1 MEKKGLIQIYTGDG
15 KGKTTASIGQAIR
28 AKGHKFKVC
37 FVYFF
42 KNLKDFHYGEVE
54 VLKGLGI
61 EIVSLVPRH
70 PHFYKN
76 IPPEGLREECLKA
89 LESIKEI
96 FEKNYDMIILDEIL
110 IALRDRFLKEEEI
123 LQLLEK
129 KPESL
134 EIILTGRGATRKIIE
149 RAALVTEMKKI
160 KHPFHRGVKERRG
173 IEY

>member
-1 MEKKGLIQIYTGDG
+1 MEGKGLIQVYTGDG

-28 AKGHKFKVC
+28 AKGHNFKVC

-42 KNLKDFHYGEVE
+42 KNLQDFTYGEVE
-54 VLKGLGI
+54 ILKGLGI
-61 EIVSLVPRH
+61 EVVNFVPQH

-76 IPPEGLREECLKA
+76 IPPEGVREKCLKA

-96 FEKNYDMIILDEIL
+96 FEKGYHMLILDEIL
-110 IALRDRFLKEEEI
+110 IALRDKFLKEHEI
-123 LQLLEK
+123 LELLDK
-129 KPESL
+129 KPGAL
-134 EIILTGRGATRKIIE
+134 EIILTGRGATKKIIH
-149 RAALVTEMKKI
+149 RADLVTEMKKI

>member
-1 MEKKGLIQIYTGDG
+1 VKKKGLIQVYTGDG

-54 VLKGLGI
+54 ILKELGI
-61 EIVSLVPRH
+61 ETITFVPHH

-76 IPPEGLREECLKA
+76 IIAKQMRKDCLKS

-96 FEKNYDMIILDEIL
+96 FQKGYNMVILDEIL
-110 IALRDRFLKEEEI
+110 IALQDGFLKEEEI
-123 LQLLEK
+123 LELLER

-134 EIILTGRGATRKIIE
+134 DIILTGRGATKKIIK
-149 RAALVTEMKKI
+149 RADLVTEMKKI
-160 KHPFHRGVKERRG
+160 KHPFSRRIKGREG

>member
-1 MEKKGLIQIYTGDG
+1 MEEKGLIQVYTGDG

-42 KNLKDFHYGEVE
+42 KNPKDFPYGEVE
-54 VLKGLGI
+54 LLKGLGI
-61 EIVSLVPRH
+61 EVVNFVPQH

-76 IPPEGLREECLKA
+76 ITAEQIREECLKA
-89 LESIKEI
+89 IESIKEI
-96 FEKNYDMIILDEIL
+96 FQKGYDMLILDEIL
-110 IALRDRFLKEEEI
+110 ITIRDGFLKEEEI
-123 LQLLEK
+123 LDLLEK

-134 EIILTGRGATRKIIE
+134 EIILTGRGATKKIIE
-149 RAALVTEMKKI
+149 RADLVTEMKKI
-160 KHPFHRGVKERRG
+160 KHPFNRGVKGRKG

>member
-1 MEKKGLIQIYTGDG
+1 LEEKGLIQIYTGDG

-28 AKGHKFKVC
+28 ARGHKFKVC

-42 KNLKDFHYGEVE
+42 KNLKDFSYGEVE
-54 VLKGLGI
+54 LLKGLGI
-61 EIVSLVPRH
+61 EIVNFVPQH

-76 IPPEGLREECLKA
+76 IPPEGIREECLKA
-89 LESIKEI
+89 LESVKEI
-96 FEKNYDMIILDEIL
+96 FEKNYDMVILDEIL
-110 IALRDRFLKEEEI
+110 IALQDGFLKEEEI

-134 EIILTGRGATRKIIE
+134 EIILTGRGATKKIIE
-149 RAALVTEMKKI
+149 KADLVTEMKKI

>member
-1 MEKKGLIQIYTGDG
+1 VEKKGLVQVYTGDG
-15 KGKTTASIGQAIR
+15 KGKTTASIGQAVR

-42 KNLKDFHYGEVE
+42 KNPKDFHYGEIE
-54 VLKGLGI
+54 VLKELGI
-61 EIVSLVPRH
+61 ETVNLIPHH

-76 IPPEGLREECLKA
+76 VTKEQMREDCLKS

-96 FEKNYDMIILDEIL
+96 FQKGYNMVILDEIL
-110 IALRDRFLKEEEI
+110 IALQDGFLKEEEI
-123 LQLLEK
+123 LELLER

-134 EIILTGRGATRKIIE
+134 EIILTGRGATKKIIE
-149 RAALVTEMKKI
+149 KADLVTEMKKI
-160 KHPFHRGVKERRG
+160 KHPFNRGVKERKG

>member
-1 MEKKGLIQIYTGDG
+1 MEEKGLIQVYTGDG

-42 KNLKDFHYGEVE
+42 KNPKDFPYGEVE
-54 VLKGLGI
+54 LLKGLGI
-61 EIVSLVPRH
+61 EVVSFVPHH

-76 IPPEGLREECLKA
+76 ITAEQIREECLKA
-89 LESIKEI
+89 IESIKEI
-96 FEKNYDMIILDEIL
+96 FQKGYDMLILDEIL
-110 IALRDRFLKEEEI
+110 ITIRDGFLKEEEI
-123 LQLLEK
+123 LDLLEK

-134 EIILTGRGATRKIIE
+134 EIILTGRGATKKVIE
-149 RAALVTEMKKI
+149 RADLVTEMKKI
-160 KHPFHRGVKERRG
+160 KHPFNRGVKGRKG

>member
-1 MEKKGLIQIYTGDG
+1 MEEKGLIQIYTGDG

-28 AKGHKFKVC
+28 ARGHKFKVC

-42 KNLKDFHYGEVE
+42 KNLKDFPYGEVE
-54 VLKGLGI
+54 LLKGLGI
-61 EIVSLVPRH
+61 EIVNFVPRH

-76 IPPEGLREECLKA
+76 IPPEGVREECLKA
-89 LESIKEI
+89 LESLEEI
-96 FEKNYDMIILDEIL
+96 FQKNYDMVILDEIL
-110 IALRDRFLKEEEI
+110 IALRDGFLKEEEI

-134 EIILTGRGATRKIIE
+134 EIILTGRGATKKIIE
-149 RAALVTEMKKI
+149 RADLVTEMKEI
-160 KHPFHRGVKERRG
+160 KHPFHQGVKKRRG

>member
-1 MEKKGLIQIYTGDG
+1 LEEKGLIQIYTGDG

-42 KNLKDFHYGEVE
+42 KNPKDFPYGEVE
-54 VLKGLGI
+54 LLKGLGI
-61 EIVSLVPRH
+61 EVVNFVPQH

-76 IPPEGLREECLKA
+76 ISPEQIREECLKA
-89 LESIKEI
+89 IESIKEI
-96 FEKNYDMIILDEIL
+96 FQKGYDMLILDEIL
-110 IALRDRFLKEEEI
+110 ITIRDGFLKEEEI
-123 LQLLEK
+123 LDLLEK

-134 EIILTGRGATRKIIE
+134 EIILTGRGATKKVIE
-149 RAALVTEMKKI
+149 RADLVTEMKKI
-160 KHPFHRGVKERRG
+160 KHPFNRGVKGRKG

>member
-1 MEKKGLIQIYTGDG
+1 LEEKGLIQIYTGDG

-28 AKGHKFKVC
+28 ARGHKFKVC

-42 KNLKDFHYGEVE
+42 KNLRDFPYGEVQIMKE
-54 VLKGLGI
+54 VGI
-61 EIVSLVPRH
+61 EIINFVPQH

-76 IPPEGLREECLKA
+76 TAPEGTREKCLQA
-89 LESIKEI
+89 LEAIEEI
-96 FEKNYDMIILDEIL
+96 FEKNYDMVILDEIL
-110 IALRDRFLKEEEI
+110 IALRDRFLKGEEI

-129 KPESL
+129 KPQSL

-149 RAALVTEMKKI
+149 KADLVTEMKKI
-160 KHPFHRGVKERRG
+160 KHPFHRGVKERKG

>member
-1 MEKKGLIQIYTGDG
+1 LKKKGLIQVYTGDG

-42 KNLKDFHYGEVE
+42 KNLKDFPYGEVE

-61 EIVSLVPRH
+61 ETIGFVPHH
-70 PHFYKN
+70 PHFHKN
-76 IPPEGLREECLKA
+76 IRAERVREDCLKA
-89 LESIKEI
+89 LESVKEI
-96 FEKNYDMIILDEIL
+96 FLKGYDMVILDEIL
-110 IALRDRFLKEEEI
+110 IALRDGFLKEREI
-123 LQLLEK
+123 LELLEK

-134 EIILTGRGATRKIIE
+134 DIILTGRGVTRKIIE
-149 RAALVTEMKKI
+149 IADLVTEMKKI
-160 KHPFHRGVKERRG
+160 KHPFNRGIKGREG

>member
-1 MEKKGLIQIYTGDG
+1 MEEKGLIQIYTGDG

-28 AKGHKFKVC
+28 ARGHKFKVC

-42 KNLKDFHYGEVE
+42 KNLRDFPYGEVE
-54 VLKGLGI
+54 VMKGLGI
-61 EIVSLVPRH
+61 ETANFVPQH

-76 IPPEGLREECLKA
+76 IAPEGTREKCLQA

-96 FEKNYDMIILDEIL
+96 FEKDYNMVILDEIL
-110 IALRDRFLKEEEI
+110 IAVRDSFLNEEEI
-123 LQLLEK
+123 LELLEK
-129 KPESL
+129 KPQAL

-149 RAALVTEMKKI
+149 KADLVTEMKKI
-160 KHPFHRGVKERRG
+160 KHPFHRGVKERKG

>member
-1 MEKKGLIQIYTGDG
+1 VEKKGLIQVYTGDG

-42 KNLKDFHYGEVE
+42 KNLKDFRYGEVE
-54 VLKGLGI
+54 ILKELGVETI
-61 EIVSLVPRH
+61 AFVPYH

-76 IPPEGLREECLKA
+76 ITTQRMREDCLKS
-89 LESIKEI
+89 LESIKKI
-96 FEKNYDMIILDEIL
+96 FLKGYDMVILDEIL
-110 IALRDRFLKEEEI
+110 IALQDGFLKEEEI
-123 LQLLEK
+123 LELLEK

-134 EIILTGRGATRKIIE
+134 EIILTGRGATKKIIE
-149 RAALVTEMKKI
+149 KADLVTEMKKI
-160 KHPFHRGVKERRG
+160 KHPFNRGVKGKEG

>member
-1 MEKKGLIQIYTGDG
+1 LEEKGLIQIYTGDG

-28 AKGHKFKVC
+28 ARGHKFKVC

-42 KNLKDFHYGEVE
+42 KNLQDFPHGEVE
-54 VLKGLGI
+54 VMKGLGI
-61 EIVSLVPRH
+61 EIINFVPQH

-76 IPPEGLREECLKA
+76 ISPEGTREKCLEA

-96 FEKNYDMIILDEIL
+96 FKKNYDLVILDEIL
-110 IALRDRFLKEEEI
+110 IALRDGFLKEKEI
-123 LQLLEK
+123 LGLLEK

-134 EIILTGRGATRKIIE
+134 EIILTGRGATKKIIE
-149 RAALVTEMKKI
+149 RADLVTQMKKI

-173 IEY
+173 TEY